1 MEVCTKPSGSTYL
14 SALVVRLGDSLS
26 GISGSLFITF
36 KSLIILKNTRV
47 KTNQATSRLE
57 LAIARTIKFWVDQLP
72 PFHKKYAS
80 KKSKSNLG
88 SDTTVDY

>member
-1 MEVCTKPSGSTYL
+1 MTVEIKWEYVPVGVGR
-14 SALVVRLGDSLS
+14 SARNSQS
-26 GISGSLFITF
+26 GISGSLFITI
-36 KSLIILKNTRV
+36 KSVIILENTGV
-47 KTNQATSRLE
+47 KTNQATSRLD
-57 LAIARTIKFWVDQLP
+57 LAIGRRIKFWVDQLP